1 MSHHRPAA
9 CPLWLKGGGPGGSI
23 PEPHQGEGVLWAEGG
38 GAPPPGPGLPKI
50 VQAASSRRP
59 ETVAT
64 SNLSPPAW
72 GFPRARWK
80 ARVGLESGRA
90 ARDAAH
96 PRSTSWA
103 LWGHQAACL
112 HPTHQKDPGP
122 QALPPGLSSFPGTPE
137 TLAEK
142 GHRRQHRALASP
154 AARPLSRPR
163 PADFCLTQWNIRA
176 GKYLF

>member
-1 MSHHRPAA
+1 MVKSVTFSP
-9 CPLWLKGGGPGGSI
+9 I
-23 PEPHQGEGVLWAEGG
+23 QV
-38 GAPPPGPGLPKI
+38 
-50 VQAASSRRP
+50 VNSRRP
-59 ETVAT
+59 ETVAA

-72 GFPRARWK
+72 GFPGARWK

-122 QALPPGLSSFPGTPE
+122 QALPSGLSSFPGTPE